1 MEKEVIGVRFL
12 KGYKTYYFDPH
23 GFRYKLNEK
32 LVVNTVNGLEVGV
45 VTKENFVTNID
56 GLSELQKVER
66 KCNEHDFRTIKKHE
80 QRANSVFKDAEKL
93 IKDMK
98 LDMKLL
104 QVECSFE
111 GNKLI
116 FTYSAEDRV
125 DFREL
130 LKEMASKFKAR
141 IELKQI
147 GIRDEA
153 RLLGGLGP
161 CGKEICCRKFLS
173 DFDKVTLKYAKNQG
187 LALNSNKLSG
197 MCGRLMCCLSYENK
211 MYVDLLNKMPKIN
224 STVKTKDGTGI
235 VVYNNLLKEK
245 VTVKINV
252 DEDTTKLIEYSL
264 DELL

>member
-1 MEKEVIGVRFL
+1 MEKEVVGVRFL
-12 KGYKTYYFDPH
+12 KGYKTYYFDPK
-23 GFRYKLNEK
+23 GTKYKLNEK

-66 KCNEHDFRTIKKHE
+66 RCTEHDLHILKKHE
-80 QRANSVFKDAEKL
+80 NRANTVFKDAEKM

-116 FTYSAEDRV
+116 FTYSADDRV

-153 RLLGGLGP
+153 KLFGGLGP
-161 CGKEICCRKFLS
+161 CGKEICCRKFLN

-197 MCGRLMCCLSYENK
+197 MCGRLMCCLSYENN

-224 STVKTKDGTGI
+224 STVKTKDGTGT

-245 VTVKINV
+245 VTVKIVV
-252 DEDTTKLIEYSL
+252 DDETTKMIEYSL

>member
-1 MEKEVIGVRFL
+1 MEKEVVGVRFL
-12 KGYKTYYFDPH
+12 KGYKTYYFDPQ
-23 GFRYKLNEK
+23 GIKYKLNEK

-45 VTKENFVTNID
+45 VSKENFTTNID

-66 KCNEHDFRTIKKHE
+66 KCNEHDFHILRKHE
-80 QRANSVFKDAEKL
+80 QRENSVFKDAEKM
-93 IKDMK
+93 INDMK

-104 QVECSFE
+104 QVECAFE

-153 RLLGGLGP
+153 RLMGGLGP
-161 CGKEICCRKFLS
+161 CGKEICCRKFLNE
-173 DFDKVTLKYAKNQG
+173 FDKVTLKYAKNQG

-197 MCGRLMCCLSYENK
+197 MCGRLMCCLAYENN

-224 STVKTKDGTGI
+224 STVKTKDGTGV

-245 VTVKINV
+245 VTVKIAV
-252 DEDTTKLIEYSL
+252 DDETTKMIEYSL

>member
-12 KGYKTYYFDPH
+12 KGYKTYYFDPQ
-23 GFRYKLNEK
+23 GNKYKLNEK
-32 LVVNTVNGLEVGV
+32 VVVNTVNGLEVGI
-45 VTKENFVTNID
+45 VTKENFVTNVD
-56 GLSELQKVER
+56 GFSELQKVER
-66 KCNEHDFRTIKKHE
+66 RCNERDLNTIKKHE
-80 QRANSVFKDAEKL
+80 QRAETVFKEAEKM
-93 IKDMK
+93 IKEMK

-104 QVECSFE
+104 QVECAFE

-161 CGKEICCRKFLS
+161 CGKEICCRKFLNN
-173 DFDKVTLKYAKNQG
+173 FDKVTLKYAKNQG

-197 MCGRLMCCLSYENK
+197 MCGRLMCCLGYENK

-224 STVKTKDGTGI
+224 STVKTKDGEGI

-245 VTVKINV
+245 VTVKIVV
-252 DEDTTKLIEYSL
+252 DDETTKMVEYSL